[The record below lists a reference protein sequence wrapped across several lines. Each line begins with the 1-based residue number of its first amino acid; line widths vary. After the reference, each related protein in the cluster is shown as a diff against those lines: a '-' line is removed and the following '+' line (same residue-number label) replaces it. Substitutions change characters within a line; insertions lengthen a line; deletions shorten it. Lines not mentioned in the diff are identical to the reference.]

1 LLSALSD
8 ASMSF
13 LTRDASCITAFSA
26 LAVVGPSC
34 GLGFPA
40 LTDVC
45 RALSSELVI
54 LAVHGAAQAKKAAE
68 VHAVN
73 FHARQIAALG
83 STTQIVGRE
92 NRGFLDE
99 RYPEPRQVQP

>member
-1 LLSALSD
+1 
-8 ASMSF
+8 
-13 LTRDASCITAFSA
+13 
-26 LAVVGPSC
+26 
-34 GLGFPA
+34 
-40 LTDVC
+40 
-45 RALSSELVI
+45 
-54 LAVHGAAQAKKAAE
+54 VHGAAQAKKAAE

>member
-1 LLSALSD
+1 LSALSD

-54 LAVHGAAQAKKAAE
+54 SAVHGAAHANKAAE

-73 FHARQIAALG
+73 LHARQFTLA
-83 STTQIVGRE
+83 VHGRE

-99 RYPEPRQVQP
+99 RFPEPHQVQP